1 MPEAAGCSRK
11 LLHYA
16 PVRHTLPAMATIAIT
31 GAASGIG
38 ATLATWLTDDGH
50 RVIGVDLAEA
60 DVDADLGTPE
70 GRGLAVEAITELCDG
85 RLDGLLPFAGLAPAT
100 GRPGSLLVSVNYFGA
115 VAVLEGLRPALRAA
129 AGAAVV
135 LPSSNSVTCQPGWP
149 ADLAEACL
157 AGDEPKARAIAD
169 AIAEAAG
176 GDLAAVQAYPA
187 TKAALAWYTRARAAD
202 WIADGVRLN
211 AVAPGM
217 IDTPMT
223 EATRVD
229 ALTAKGMAAFEKT
242 IPLGRP
248 GRPEEVAAAVAFL
261 LSDQASFI
269 VGSVVFCDGG
279 TDAAL
284 RGKDWPHPWNRAV

>member
-1 MPEAAGCSRK
+1 MS
-11 LLHYA
+11 
-16 PVRHTLPAMATIAIT
+16 TIAIT

-50 RVIGVDLAEA
+50 RVIGVDLAGAE
-60 DVDADLGTPE
+60 VEADLGTNE
-70 GRGLAVEAITELCDG
+70 GRAAAISAVTELCDG

-115 VAVLEGLRPALRAA
+115 ITLLEGLRPALKA
-129 AGAAVV
+129 AGRGAVV
-135 LPSSNSVTCQPGWP
+135 LPSSNSTTCQPDWP
-149 ADLAEACL
+149 TEIAEACL
-157 AGDEPKARAIAD
+157 AGDEPRARALAD
-169 AIAEAAG
+169 AH
-176 GDLAAVQAYPA
+176 GDLASLQAYPA
-187 TKAALAWYTRARAAD
+187 TKAALAWYARTRAAD

-223 EATRVD
+223 RANRTDE
-229 ALTAKGMAAFEKT
+229 LTADGIAAFEKS

-248 GRPEEVAAAVAFL
+248 GRPDEVAAAVAFL

-269 VGSVVFCDGG
+269 VGTVVFCDGG

-284 RGKDWPHPWNRAV
+284 RGKAWPAPWHPAR

>member
-1 MPEAAGCSRK
+1 MK

-50 RVIGVDLAEA
+50 RVIGVDLADA

-70 GRGLAVEAITELCDG
+70 GRSLAVEAITELCDG

-115 VAVLEGLRPALRAA
+115 IDLLEGLRPALTAA

-149 ADLAEACL
+149 ADLAEVCL
-157 AGDEPKARAIAD
+157 SGDEPKARALAD
-169 AIAEAAG
+169 THGEQAA
-176 GDLAAVQAYPA
+176 LLAYPA

-202 WIADGVRLN
+202 WIAEGVRLN

-223 EATRVD
+223 EATRTD
-229 ALTAKGMAAFEKT
+229 ALTAAGMAAFEKT

-284 RGKDWPHPWNRAV
+284 RGKDWPGPWNPAAQRA

>member
-1 MPEAAGCSRK
+1 
-11 LLHYA
+11 
-16 PVRHTLPAMATIAIT
+16 MATIAIT

-50 RVIGVDLAEA
+50 RVIGVDLAGV
-60 DVDADLGTPE
+60 DVEADLGTAE
-70 GRGLAVEAITELCDG
+70 GRGAAISAITELCDG

-100 GRPGSLLVSVNYFGA
+100 GRTGSLLVSVNYFGA
-115 VAVLEGLRPALRAA
+115 ITVLEGLRPALKA
-129 AGAAVV
+129 AGSSAVV

-149 ADLAEACL
+149 AEVAEACL
-157 AGDEPKARAIAD
+157 AGDEAGAGALAD
-169 AIAEAAG
+169 THGE
-176 GDLAAVQAYPA
+176 LAAVQAYPA
-187 TKAALAWYTRARAAD
+187 TKAALAWYARTRAAD
-202 WIADGVRLN
+202 WMADGIRLN

-223 EATRVD
+223 HAGRTDE
-229 ALTAKGMAAFEKT
+229 LTAAGMAAFEKT
-242 IPLGRP
+242 IPAGRA

-261 LSDQASFI
+261 LSEQASFM

-284 RGKDWPHPWNRAV
+284 RGKDWPAKWNLAI

>member
-1 MPEAAGCSRK
+1 
-11 LLHYA
+11 
-16 PVRHTLPAMATIAIT
+16 MATIAIT

-38 ATLATWLTDDGH
+38 ATLAVWLTDDGH
-50 RVIGVDLAEA
+50 RVIGVDVA
-60 DVDADLGTPE
+60 DTGVDVEADLGTE
-70 GRGLAVEAITELCDG
+70 DGRTDAVAAIAELCNG
-85 RLDGLLPFAGLAPAT
+85 RLDGLLPFAGLAAAT

-115 VAVLEGLRPALRAA
+115 ITLLEGLRPALKA
-129 AGAAVV
+129 AGSSAVV

-149 ADLAEACL
+149 AEIAEACL
-157 AGDEPKARAIAD
+157 AGDEPRARALAD
-169 AIAEAAG
+169 G
-176 GDLAAVQAYPA
+176 FGDLGAIQAYPA
-187 TKAALAWYTRARAAD
+187 TKAALAWYARTRAAD
-202 WIADGVRLN
+202 WIVDGVRLN

-223 EATRVD
+223 RANRTD
-229 ALTAKGMAAFEKT
+229 ALTADGIAAFEKT

-261 LSDQASFI
+261 LSDQASFM

-284 RGKDWPHPWNRAV
+284 HGKDWPQPWQLPR

>member
-1 MPEAAGCSRK
+1 MK

-50 RVIGVDLAEA
+50 RVIGVDLADA

-70 GRGLAVEAITELCDG
+70 GRTVAVEAITELCGG

-115 VAVLEGLRPALRAA
+115 ITLLEGLRPALAA
-129 AGAAVV
+129 AEGGAVV

-149 ADLAEACL
+149 TDLAEACL
-157 AGDEPKARAIAD
+157 SGDEPKARAIAD
-169 AIAEAAG
+169 AAH
-176 GDLAAVQAYPA
+176 GDLAALQAYPA

-202 WIADGVRLN
+202 WVADGVRLN

-229 ALTAKGMAAFEKT
+229 ALTADGMAAFQRA

-248 GRPEEVAAAVAFL
+248 GRPEEVAATVAFL

-284 RGKDWPHPWNRAV
+284 RGKDWPNPWNPAL